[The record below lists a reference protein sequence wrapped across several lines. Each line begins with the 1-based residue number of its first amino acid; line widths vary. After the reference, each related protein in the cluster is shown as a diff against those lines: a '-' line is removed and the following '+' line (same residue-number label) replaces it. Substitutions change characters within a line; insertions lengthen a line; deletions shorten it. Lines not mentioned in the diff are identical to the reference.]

1 MELQNVKKALKNDDS
16 LFVQLIE
23 EKQEKLMKIAYRY
36 YLSEACVEDVLSETI
51 YKAYRYRRK
60 CKHPEYF
67 DTWIIRILMN
77 ECVKE
82 IKKNNLNELTI
93 DIADSSSQDIVL
105 RSMVYDMSEPERS
118 IIILHFFEGYTLD
131 NIAQILDMP
140 SSTLKSKYYKAL
152 QGLRNEM
159 KGEAYEY

>member
-82 IKKNNLNELTI
+82 IKNNLNELTI